1 MTRGQ
6 VAYEK
11 FNEAMGMATVMP
23 YEKLRD
29 KIKDAWEQTANYIAN
44 LENGNGPDQSKHV
57 GGRD

>member
-6 VAYEK
+6 AAYEK

-44 LENGNGPDQSKHV
+44 LENGNGFTRSEHV
-57 GGRD
+57 ARRD